1 MSILTLKGHSKN
13 NNFLAPTVIN
23 LFDVKVILHSIV
35 YQYKI
40 YLDRKM
46 NMCLKYNYTYVR
58 IDPYAPDNSKYLFI
72 PFNCVKRLV

>member
-13 NNFLAPTVIN
+13 NYFLAPTVIN
-23 LFDVKVILHSIV
+23 LFDVKVILHICV

-40 YLDRKM
+40 YLETKM

-58 IDPYAPDNSKYLFI
+58 IGLHKPDESK
-72 PFNCVKRLV
+72 